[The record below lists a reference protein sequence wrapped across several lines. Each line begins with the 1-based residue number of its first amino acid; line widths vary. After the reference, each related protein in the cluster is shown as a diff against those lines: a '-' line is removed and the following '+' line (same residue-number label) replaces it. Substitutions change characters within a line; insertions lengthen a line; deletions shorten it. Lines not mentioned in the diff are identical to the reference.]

1 MNTFNTL
8 LMTGIFI
15 SLASP
20 SQAQIKTTQV
30 DALVEALR
38 LSAPPNKPKD
48 GMYSDWQVLPGIIP
62 DWSKR
67 CTGKAMTPEQF
78 EKESLK
84 ARKVVSC
91 IVKRELQTQQNE
103 TKNEEKAV
111 RQTACWW
118 MTGKPKECQ
127 SGTTAIYV
135 QKVLDLYKKQ
145 LKS

>member
-1 MNTFNTL
+1 MKTFKTL
-8 LMTGIFI
+8 LMTGILI

-30 DALVEALR
+30 DALVEALK
-38 LSAPPNKPKD
+38 LAAPPNKPND
-48 GMYSDWQVLPGIIP
+48 GMYSHWQVLPGIIP

-78 EKESLK
+78 EKDSLA

-103 TKNEEKAV
+103 TKNKEKAV

-127 SGTTAIYV
+127 SGTTATYV